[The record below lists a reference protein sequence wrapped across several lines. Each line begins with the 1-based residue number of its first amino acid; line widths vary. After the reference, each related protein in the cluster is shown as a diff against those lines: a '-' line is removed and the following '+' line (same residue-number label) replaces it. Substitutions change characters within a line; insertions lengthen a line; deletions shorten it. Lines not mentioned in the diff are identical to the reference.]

1 MEHELSSFQER
12 IVLLMSAAV
21 LLRLALWKRR
31 PPWGGIALF
40 GMGAL
45 LIRAGLARLGSPEP
59 REYQPMRSEPQPDV
73 VTEGSVESFPA
84 SDPPV

>member
-31 PPWGGIALF
+31 PTWGGIVLF

-45 LIRAGLARLGSPEP
+45 LIRAGLDRLGSPEP
-59 REYQPMRSEPQPDV
+59 HEYRPLRAEPQPDIV
-73 VTEGSVESFPA
+73 AEGSMETFPA
-84 SDPPV
+84 GDLAV